1 MFLIPAISQVSPPG
15 IVPKKDMRLI
25 YHLYY
30 EHANV
35 SINDFIDQT
44 SCSVQYSYKD
54 QGAELKTQVGMGAKT
69 TTKRGKN

>member
-1 MFLIPAISQVSPPG
+1 
-15 IVPKKDMRLI
+15 MRLI